1 LPVLPRLRKIA
12 PLLRDKDMRDFTVLG
27 NKVTDLTTAEL
38 LAEVQAIIARGD
50 SEVILNTNV
59 HGINL
64 AQRMPWL
71 KEFRN
76 GVRITHADGAGI
88 ALGAR
93 LLGYRLGPRVCINDF
108 IWDLAR
114 QCSEN
119 RWSVFLLGATRDVVT
134 RSADALKAREPDIR
148 IAGMHDGYFSKQ
160 GPDSDRVV
168 ALINQARPNILLV
181 GFGMPIQE
189 QWVRDNAARLDV
201 NVIMV
206 VGGFFDRLS
215 GVVPWTPRWMTDHG
229 MEWMYLSLR
238 RPRRFFERYL
248 VGNPKFVLQVLLER
262 LGSAFAWR
270 SYHPPSQSS
279 RN

>member
-1 LPVLPRLRKIA
+1 MQDLTI
-12 PLLRDKDMRDFTVLG
+12 LG

-38 LAEVQAIIARGD
+38 LAEVRSIIERGA

-64 AQRMPWL
+64 AQRLPWL

-76 GVRITHADGAGI
+76 SVRITHADGAGI

-93 LLGYRLGPRVCINDF
+93 LLGHRMGPRVCINDF

-114 QCSEN
+114 LCREN
-119 RWSVFLLGATRDVVT
+119 DWSVFLLGAARDVVT
-134 RSADALKAREPDIR
+134 RAGEALKAGEPGIR
-148 IAGMHDGYFSKQ
+148 IAGIHDGYFAKE

-168 ALINQARPNILLV
+168 EMINAARPNILLV
-181 GFGMPIQE
+181 GFGMPVQE
-189 QWVRDNAARLDV
+189 RWVRDNAARLNA

-215 GVVPWTPRWMTDHG
+215 GTVPWTPRWMTENG
-229 MEWMYLSLR
+229 LEWVYLSLR

-248 VGNPKFVLQVLLER
+248 VGNPQFVARVLFQR
-262 LGSAFAWR
+262 VARTFGARRYDPPPHGSR
-270 SYHPPSQSS
+270 G
-279 RN
+279 